1 MSMRGC
7 SCRPSSRRWIR
18 GRCEACDVDLAEVQI
33 QDAIRLA
40 VGSDPRVVLWRNNSG
55 VARTERGMIRY
66 GVANPGGADL
76 IGIFNG
82 RFLAIEVKSRTG
94 RTSTE
99 QERFGELVRAK
110 GGIFILAR
118 DVETVLEV
126 LNSEEKLDQQRIEWT
141 AGSGE

>member
-1 MSMRGC
+1 MRGC
-7 SCRPSSRRWIR
+7 TCRPSARRWIR
-18 GRCEACDVDLAEVQI
+18 GRCETCNVDLAEVQI

-40 VGSDPRVVLWRNNSG
+40 VGANPRVVLWRNNSG

-76 IGIFNG
+76 IGIFDG

-99 QERFGELVRAK
+99 QQRFGELVRAK

-118 DVETVLEV
+118 DVESV
-126 LNSEEKLDQQRIEWT
+126 
-141 AGSGE
+141 